1 MEKFSIISPLN
12 QLLPTIHYKLLSLI
26 SMGSLM
32 LELALKPLCLAFFK
46 LNSKTVLRYFK
57 QENSQKYGEV
67 EVLSLRNA
75 QASIFY

>member
-1 MEKFSIISPLN
+1 
-12 QLLPTIHYKLLSLI
+12 
-26 SMGSLM
+26 M
-32 LELALKPLCLAFFK
+32 LELSLKPLCLAFFK